1 MNIYIFFHILKY
13 LSASIFVVDCSHL
26 FQKLSIPLNE
36 KISETQLEYRLTG
49 MRTNDIITLKEK
61 KIENVRISHNSIC
74 KKERERKKKYVYI
87 MLQETA

>member
-1 MNIYIFFHILKY
+1 M
-13 LSASIFVVDCSHL
+13 VDCSHL

-74 KKERERKKKYVYI
+74 KKEREREKKYMYI
-87 MLQETA
+87 SCFKRQPNKKDVLFS